1 MTDAFEL
8 TSTYVIASDN
18 TATVV
23 EGGEAFWR
31 GLAERDPH
39 VQAADGGSLVS
50 SYQLAQHWP
59 NWEMHPNGDEIVH
72 SRGGRC
78 ELILETNGGTDSVL
92 MTSGRT
98 VVIPRGTWHTVRVH
112 EPAELL
118 HITYGSGTTFKP
130 ADAEPQ

>member
-8 TSTYVIASDN
+8 TSTYVIASDS

-59 NWEMHPNGDEIVH
+59 NC
-72 SRGGRC
+72 GGRC